1 MPKILTVE
9 KGPPSEAM
17 IRQLARSKFG
27 AADFRMFPN
36 PQVRGL
42 YVKLDPRTHEHLGKP
57 FMAAAGL
64 AVGAGDWVG
73 WQTVGPDALRAL
85 ADAGRFAA
93 LFRSVEWKKPGG
105 RTSPEQVAWAE
116 AVRAAGG
123 FATVVD
129 SVDGYGAALER
140 ARRGEDR

>member
-1 MPKILTVE
+1 MPKILSPDH
-9 KGPPSEAM
+9 GPPSEAM

-27 AADFRMFPN
+27 AGEFRMFPN

-42 YVKLDPRTHEHLGKP
+42 YVKLDPRTREPIGQP

-64 AVGAGDWVG
+64 VVGAGDWIG
-73 WQTVGPDALRAL
+73 WQTLGTDALRSL
-85 ADAGRFAA
+85 APGRPFARFA
-93 LFRSVEWKKPGG
+93 SVEWKKPGG

>member
-9 KGPPSEAM
+9 KGPPSEAE

-27 AADFRMFPN
+27 AADFRMFSN

-42 YVKLDPRTHEHLGKP
+42 YVKLDPRTREPIGRP
-57 FMAAAGL
+57 FMATAGL
-64 AVGAGDWVG
+64 AVGAGDWIG
-73 WQTVGPDALRAL
+73 WQTLAGPDGRSL
-85 ADAGRFAA
+85 ARFC
-93 LFRSVEWKKPGG
+93 SVEWKKPGG
-105 RTSPEQVAWAE
+105 VISPEQVAWAE

-140 ARRGEDR
+140 ARRGEGR

>member
-1 MPKILTVE
+1 MPKILTD

-42 YVKLDPRTHEHLGKP
+42 YVKLDPRTHEWIGKP
-57 FMAAAGL
+57 FMAEAGL

-73 WQTVGPDALRAL
+73 WQTLVGPDGRHL
-85 ADAGRFAA
+85 ARFA
-93 LFRSVEWKKPGG
+93 SVEWKKPGG
-105 RTSPEQVAWAE
+105 VISAEQVAWAE